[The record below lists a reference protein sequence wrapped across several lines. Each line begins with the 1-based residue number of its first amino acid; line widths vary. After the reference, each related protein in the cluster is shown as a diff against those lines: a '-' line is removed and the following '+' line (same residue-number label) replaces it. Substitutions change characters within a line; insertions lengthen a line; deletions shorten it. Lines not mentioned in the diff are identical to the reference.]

1 MSGGSVTLNVGD
13 TLGAYRLVAFLGE
26 GTLALVYKAYH
37 AALDRHVALKVLKPN
52 YQNDPSVRMRFQQEA
67 QQSAHLHHPNILPV
81 YDFVSAGERMYL
93 AMRHVEGET
102 LRQRLE
108 RGPLTLG
115 DAARL
120 LGGVGAALNYAH
132 ERGLLHGDLK
142 PSNILLSS
150 DGNVYLADFGTVR
163 VVTGDLSRGTPD
175 YVSPEQARTG
185 DEVGIKAD
193 QYALGVVLFEA
204 LTGVLPF
211 RAPDPHGVVLHHL
224 MTLPPRPSAI
234 NGNISQGVED
244 VILTALAKAP
254 RDRHADVAAMVAAFQ
269 KAAAPPR
276 PPTAPLKMPAGGAWP
291 AGTADLRPAVPG
303 EGADI
308 SIMLTAPG
316 GQVLRLAGQ
325 SEYTLGRSEPT
336 RSFAP
341 DVDLA
346 DLRGMDMGVS
356 RKHGRLHFE
365 RGRLHYTDLKST
377 NGSRINGALLYAEI
391 PVMLEDGDELC
402 LGKLVFRVYFG
413 V

>member
-1 MSGGSVTLNVGD
+1 MNGGSVTLNVGD
-13 TLGAYRLVAFLGE
+13 SLGSYRLVAFLGE

-37 AALDRHVALKVLKPN
+37 AALDRHVALKFLKPKF
-52 YQNDPSVRMRFQQEA
+52 QNDPSVRMRFQQEA

-81 YDFVSAGERMYL
+81 YDFVSSGERLYL
-93 AMRHVEGET
+93 AMRYVEGET
-102 LRQRLE
+102 LRTRLE
-108 RGPLTLG
+108 RGPLTLA

-120 LGGVGAALNYAH
+120 LGGIGAALQHAH

-150 DGNVYLADFGTVR
+150 DGNVYLADFGIVR

-175 YVSPEQARTG
+175 YVSPEQARAG
-185 DEVGIKAD
+185 DEVNVKAD

-211 RAPDPHGVVLHHL
+211 RANDAHGVVLHHL

-234 NGNISQGVED
+234 NGNIPQAVEE
-244 VILTALAKAP
+244 VILTALAKTP
-254 RDRHADVAAMVAAFQ
+254 RDRFADVAVMVAAFQ

-276 PPTAPLKMPAGGAWP
+276 PPTAPLKLPKGTQWMPD
-291 AGTADLRPAVPG
+291 TADLRPTGPG
-303 EGADI
+303 EGAGI

-316 GQVLRLAGQ
+316 GQVLRLSGKDD
-325 SEYTLGRSEPT
+325 YVLGRSEPT
-336 RSFAP
+336 RSFVP

-346 DLRGMDMGVS
+346 DLHGMDMGVS

>member
-1 MSGGSVTLNVGD
+1 MSGGSVLLNVGD

-26 GTLALVYKAYH
+26 GTLSLVYKAYH
-37 AALDRHVALKVLKPN
+37 AALDRHVALKVLKTN
-52 YQNDPSVRMRFQQEA
+52 YQSDPAVRMRFQQEA

-81 YDFVSAGERMYL
+81 YDFVSSGERLYL
-93 AMRHVEGET
+93 TMRYVEGET
-102 LRQRLE
+102 LRARLE
-108 RGPLTLG
+108 RGPLSLN

-120 LGGVGAALNYAH
+120 LGGVGAALQYAH

-142 PSNILLSS
+142 PSNILLAS
-150 DGNVYLADFGTVR
+150 DGNVYLADFGMVR
-163 VVTGDLSRGTPD
+163 VVTGDLSRGTAD
-175 YVSPEQARTG
+175 YVSPEQARPG
-185 DEVGIKAD
+185 DEVSPKAD
-193 QYALGVVLFEA
+193 QYTLGVVLFEA
-204 LTGVLPF
+204 LTGMRPF
-211 RAPDPHGVVLHHL
+211 RASDAHGVVLHHL
-224 MTLPPRPSAI
+224 MTLPPRPSAL
-234 NGNISQGVED
+234 NSSISTAVEE
-244 VILTALAKAP
+244 VILTALAKTP

-276 PPTAPLKMPAGGAWP
+276 PPTAPLIVRPGSERLPAA
-291 AGTADLRPAVPG
+291 ADAPSAYPG
-303 EGADI
+303 DGRDI
-308 SIMLTAPG
+308 SIMLTAASG
-316 GQVLRLAGQ
+316 HTLQLRGK
-325 SEYTLGRSEPT
+325 SEYTLGRSEPN
-336 RSFAP
+336 RPAVP

-346 DLRGMDMGVS
+346 ELHGIDMGVS

>member
-1 MSGGSVTLNVGD
+1 MNGGSVTLNVGD
-13 TLGAYRLVAFLGE
+13 SLGSYRLVAFLGE

-37 AALDRHVALKVLKPN
+37 AALDRHVALKFLKPKF
-52 YQNDPSVRMRFQQEA
+52 QNDPSVRMRFQQEA

-81 YDFVSAGERMYL
+81 YDFVSSGERLYL
-93 AMRHVEGET
+93 AMRYVEGET
-102 LRQRLE
+102 LRTRLE
-108 RGPLTLG
+108 RGPLTLA

-120 LGGVGAALNYAH
+120 LGGIGAALQHAH

-150 DGNVYLADFGTVR
+150 DGNVYLADFGIVR

-175 YVSPEQARTG
+175 YVSPEQARAG
-185 DEVGIKAD
+185 DEVNVKAD

-211 RAPDPHGVVLHHL
+211 RANDAHGVVLHHL

-234 NGNISQGVED
+234 NGNIPQAMEE
-244 VILTALAKAP
+244 VILTALAKTP
-254 RDRHADVAAMVAAFQ
+254 RDRFADVAVMVAAFQ

-276 PPTAPLKMPAGGAWP
+276 PPTAPLKLPKGTQWMPD
-291 AGTADLRPAVPG
+291 TADLRPTGPG
-303 EGADI
+303 EGAGI

-316 GQVLRLAGQ
+316 GQVLRLSGKDD
-325 SEYTLGRSEPT
+325 YVLGRSEPT
-336 RSFAP
+336 RSFVP

-346 DLRGMDMGVS
+346 DLHGMDMGVS